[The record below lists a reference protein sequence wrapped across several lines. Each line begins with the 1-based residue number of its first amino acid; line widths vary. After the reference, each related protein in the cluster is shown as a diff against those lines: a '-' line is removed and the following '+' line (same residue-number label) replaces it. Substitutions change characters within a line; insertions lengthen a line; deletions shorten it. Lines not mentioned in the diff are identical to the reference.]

1 MGIIFRW
8 IRFGLFVLISMFAV
22 FTLLSLL
29 FPSDI
34 RVSRVVNV
42 ASSREDLYS
51 AVSDLKSWKEWNGM
65 VDPQILSHI
74 RYSSP
79 STGAGAY
86 LQSDQ
91 LRIDEK
97 QADTAGVLLSWN
109 LTNGKQF
116 VGGFQFLAVN
126 PDSITVQ
133 WWFDLHFRWYPW
145 EKLGVFVYDR
155 KLGPVMEESL
165 VKLARYVEN
174 PR

>member
-1 MGIIFRW
+1 MRW
-8 IRFGLFVLISMFAV
+8 IRFGVFVVVSFFVV

-42 ASSREDLYS
+42 AASRQRLSSV
-51 AVSDLKSWKEWNGM
+51 VSDLKTWREWNAM
-65 VDPQILSHI
+65 LDTSLLTHI

-79 STGAGAY
+79 SGGAGASI
-86 LQSDQ
+86 QSDQ
-91 LRIDEK
+91 MRIDEK
-97 QADTAGVLLSWN
+97 QADTAGVALHWS
-109 LTNGKQF
+109 LTGGKQF

-126 PDSITVQ
+126 PDSISVQ
-133 WWFDLHFRWYPW
+133 WWFELHFRWYPW

-165 VKLARYVEN
+165 DRLRQYVEK